1 MVTRKSTCR
10 EEVEVKAKIYSTALC
25 PFCERAKM
33 LLNKRNIT
41 FEELR
46 VDLDQ
51 SLLREMLKVTNGAK
65 TVPQIFINDQ
75 YIGGF
80 DDLSA
85 LQEQGKLDELLAIV

>member
-1 MVTRKSTCR
+1 
-10 EEVEVKAKIYSTALC
+10 
-25 PFCERAKM
+25 M

-80 DDLSA
+80 DDLTEFDLEGGLS
-85 LQEQGKLDELLAIV
+85 ENKLKCKIFMPTYMVQDHGRKL

>member
-1 MVTRKSTCR
+1 
-10 EEVEVKAKIYSTALC
+10 
-25 PFCERAKM
+25 M

-51 SLLREMLKVTNGAK
+51 RLLREMLMVTNGAK
-65 TVPQIFINDQ
+65 TAPQIFINDQ

-80 DDLSA
+80 DDLT
-85 LQEQGKLDELLAIV
+85 ELDLEGGLSEK

>member
-65 TVPQIFINDQ
+65 TVPQIFVSGIIEDTQ
-75 YIGGF
+75 IYVG
-80 DDLSA
+80 DY
-85 LQEQGKLDELLAIV
+85 EKLKESI

>member
-1 MVTRKSTCR
+1 MVTRKSTSR
-10 EEVEVKAKIYSTALC
+10 EEVEVRAKIYSTALC

-51 SLLREMLKVTNGAK
+51 SLLREMLNVTNGAK

-80 DDLSA
+80 DDLTEFDLEGGLS
-85 LQEQGKLDELLAIV
+85 EK